1 MIAGVGADVAVD
13 GVAGEDSL
21 AGGRASLDVLVT
33 TGAGLVT
40 VTVAPGIVTVT
51 FAVAVAW
58 IVTVFAGSSDD
69 TGEVAGTE
77 AASEG
82 TLFDDCA
89 ARTGVVLRMVVVG
102 SEAD

>member
-1 MIAGVGADVAVD
+1 M
-13 GVAGEDSL
+13 
-21 AGGRASLDVLVT
+21 
-33 TGAGLVT
+33 
-40 VTVAPGIVTVT
+40 APGIVTVT

-58 IVTVFAGSSDD
+58 IVTVFAGSSD

-89 ARTGVVLRMVVVG
+89 ARTGVVLGMVVAG
-102 SEAD
+102 SEADLLGAIVVVENGVEWPEEM